1 MKFRDTNRSVL
12 VARMLTATVPTAT
25 VLTAA
30 LTLGGCALRSYTKSH
45 SEIIAEA
52 KSRGEAVR
60 TIEEDRA
67 FYDETQKRNREK
79 LYALLKKRGAENKAN
94 AVGFDYILSPGD
106 EISLSVLG
114 VDQLNGKFRVTQSGF
129 VSFPLIGPVK
139 LGGLTEIKATD
150 ALRSKL
156 REMLREPE
164 FTLSVTD
171 YAGSYVSVLGA
182 VTTPGKQILTKDK
195 NSLIEILGGAGG
207 TTKDAGNYLTLV
219 PAEANHANLGSLAE
233 SAKTAMEGSASTT
246 IDSGIEIPVAAVMG
260 KNNDTPIDVPLRSG
274 DIILVQP
281 GGQIMVEGEVDRRGQ
296 YTLGESA
303 TLISALA
310 AAGGVS
316 YGARLDEVE
325 IVRKLSPTD
334 KVTLV
339 YDLLAIE
346 NGSQKNPYLKNGDI
360 VRVPSAT
367 GTRFSQDV
375 FKGLQGFM
383 NMNLNGIVN
392 TN

>member
-1 MKFRDTNRSVL
+1 MGEITKMTFSDTNRRVL
-12 VARMLTATVPTAT
+12 VATLLTTGV
-25 VLTAA
+25 
-30 LTLGGCALRSYTKSH
+30 TLGGCALRSYTKSH

-52 KSRGEAVR
+52 KSRGETVR
-60 TIEEDRA
+60 TNEEDRA
-67 FYDETQKRNREK
+67 FYDRIQKQNREK
-79 LYALLKKRGAENKAN
+79 LYDLLKKRGTENEAKTA
-94 AVGFDYILSPGD
+94 GFDYVLSPGD

-114 VDQLNGKFRVTQSGF
+114 VDQLNGNFRITQTGF
-129 VSFPLIGPVK
+129 VTLPLIGPVK
-139 LGGLTEIKATD
+139 IGGLTEIKATE
-150 ALRSKL
+150 AIRSKL
-156 REMLREPE
+156 REMLRDPQ

-182 VTTPGKQILTKDK
+182 VATPGKQILTKDK

-207 TTKDAGNYLTLV
+207 TTKEAGNYLTLV
-219 PAEANHANLGSLAE
+219 PAEASHENAGSLAD
-233 SAKTAMEGSASTT
+233 SAKSALEGSPGTT
-246 IDSGIEIPVAAVMG
+246 ADSGIEIPLAAVTG
-260 KNNDTPIDVPLRSG
+260 QNNDTPLDVPLRSG
-274 DIILVQP
+274 DIVLVQP
-281 GGQIMVEGEVDRRGQ
+281 SGQIMVEGEVDRRGQ

-316 YGARLDEVE
+316 YAARLDEVE
-325 IVRKLSPTD
+325 IVRKLSPTK

-360 VRVPSAT
+360 VRVPTAV

-375 FKGLQGFM
+375 FKSLQGFM
-383 NMNLNGIVN
+383 FLNFRSQTPVNLN
-392 TN
+392 

>member
-1 MKFRDTNRSVL
+1 MKFSDTNRGVL
-12 VARMLTATVPTAT
+12 VATLLTSGF
-25 VLTAA
+25 
-30 LTLGGCALRSYTKSH
+30 TLGGCALRSYTKSH
-45 SEIIAEA
+45 SEIVAEA
-52 KSRGEAVR
+52 KSRGEVVR
-60 TIEEDRA
+60 TTEEDRA
-67 FYDETQKRNREK
+67 FYDNIQKQNREK
-79 LYALLKKRGAENKAN
+79 LYALLKKRGSDNEAKA
-94 AVGFDYILSPGD
+94 VVFDYVLSPGD
-106 EISLSVLG
+106 EVSLSVLG
-114 VDQLNGKFRVTQSGF
+114 VDQLNGKFRITQTGF
-129 VSFPLIGPVK
+129 VTFPLIGEVK
-139 LGGLTEIKATD
+139 LGGLTEIKAND

-195 NSLIEILGGAGG
+195 NGLVEIIGGAGG
-207 TTKDAGNYLTLV
+207 VTKDAGNYLTLV
-219 PAEANHANLGSLAE
+219 PAESSQENLGTLAE
-233 SAKTAMEGSASTT
+233 AARSALEGKANQST
-246 IDSGIEIPVAAVMG
+246 DSGIEIPVAAVMG
-260 KNNDTPIDVPLRSG
+260 QNNDTPLDVPLRSG

-281 GGQIMVEGEVDRRGQ
+281 SGQVMVEGEVDRRGQ

-316 YGARLDEVE
+316 YGASLDEVE
-325 IVRKLSPTD
+325 IVRKLSPTE

-339 YDLLAIE
+339 YNLLAIE

-367 GTRFSQDV
+367 GTRFSQDI
-375 FKGLQGFM
+375 FKSLQGFM
-383 NMNLNGIVN
+383 NMNFRGQMGMP
-392 TN
+392 